1 MVDVAMSTDRLAA
14 MELCVPVDGAGLCC
28 LAAMQLGIRQPT
40 VSKSVAQL
48 EERLGVR
55 LLVRSTRSL
64 SLTDA
69 GQSFYENAK
78 QAIDGVNHAE
88 RVARGEGGLSGTLRV
103 SASVCFSRIHM
114 MPRLPEFLAQHPGM
128 EIDIIV
134 NDRFVNL
141 AEEGVDLALRT
152 GTLTDTSLNVRRI
165 GHARRLVMAPSVYWK
180 THGKPQTPN
189 DLLDHECVI
198 LQRDGR
204 PIDEWLFRKGALE
217 STMKMRGHLKVSA
230 AEGMRDAVL
239 SGLGFAVVSEWLFSP
254 ELASGAVE
262 AVLDDWAL
270 PMQDLWAVFP
280 IGGLDSAKAREF
292 VAFVERCMAAPFA
305 PNPVVTTKLQLS
317 VVHSRVE

>member
-1 MVDVAMSTDRLAA
+1 MSTDRLAA
-14 MELCVPVDGAGLCC
+14 MEIFVRVVDAGSFS
-28 LAAMQLGIRQPT
+28 LAATQLGVGQPA
-40 VSKSVAQL
+40 VSKTVAQL

-69 GQSFYENAK
+69 GRSFYENAK

-88 RVARGEGGLSGTLRV
+88 RVARGDGGLSGTMRV
-103 SASVCFSRIHM
+103 SAAVCFTRIHV

-128 EIDIIV
+128 EIEIIV

-152 GTLTDTSLNVRRI
+152 GNLTDTSLNVRRI
-165 GHARRLVMAPSVYWK
+165 GQSHRRVMAPSAYWK
-180 THGKPQTPN
+180 AHGKPQTPN
-189 DLLDHECVI
+189 DLLAHECVI

-204 PIDEWLFRKGALE
+204 LIDEWVFRKGALE
-217 STMKMRGHLKVSA
+217 STMKMRGRLKVSA
-230 AEGMRDAVL
+230 AEGMREAVL

-262 AVLDDWAL
+262 SVLDDWSL
-270 PMQDLWAVFP
+270 PLQDLWAVFP
-280 IGGLDSAKAREF
+280 IGGLDGAKAREF
-292 VAFVERCMAAPFA
+292 VAFVERCMATPFA
-305 PNPVVTTKLQLS
+305 PSPVAS
-317 VVHSRVE
+317 SR